1 MPNPDLKNDF
11 RKEAE
16 RLKKSAHENRTAGE
30 KRMLQTQ
37 ATFYEVIAAQED
49 TAIQEREQPAVGEP
63 PER

>member
-1 MPNPDLKNDF
+1 
-11 RKEAE
+11 
-16 RLKKSAHENRTAGE
+16 
-30 KRMLQTQ
+30 MLQTQ